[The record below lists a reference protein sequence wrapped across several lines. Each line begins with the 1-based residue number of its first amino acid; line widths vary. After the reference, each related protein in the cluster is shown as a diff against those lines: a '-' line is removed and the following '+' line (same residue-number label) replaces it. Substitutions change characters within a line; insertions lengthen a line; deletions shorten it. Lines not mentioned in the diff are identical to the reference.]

1 MTTLR
6 NEYRLVSS
14 EILNKWFNQYIIF
27 RNTEQ
32 MVQPIHYLQKYWT
45 NGSTNTLP
53 SEILNKWFNQYIIFR
68 NTDQMVQ
75 QIHYL
80 QKYWTNGSTNTLPSE
95 ILNKWF
101 NQYITFRNTEQMVQ
115 PIHYLQKYWTNGS
128 TNTLSSGTP
137 NICISLKWSKYM
149 THHWHMYS
157 VWWLHTGWGL
167 WCLTPLSKKFE
178 LYRAGLLYSRRNP
191 AYM

>member
-1 MTTLR
+1 MTTLG

-32 MVQPIHYLQKYWT
+32 MVQPIHYLQEYW
-45 NGSTNTLP
+45 S
-53 SEILNKWFNQYIIFR
+53 
-68 NTDQMVQ
+68 
-75 QIHYL
+75 
-80 QKYWTNGSTNTLPSE
+80 NGSTNTLPSE

-101 NQYITFRNTEQMVQ
+101 NQYITFRNTEHMVQ

-137 NICISLKWSKYM
+137 NIWISLKWSKY
-149 THHWHMYS
+149 TAPNTFHGVLSSDHYFVLFSCWIFW
-157 VWWLHTGWGL
+157 VRTRL
-167 WCLTPLSKKFE
+167 WPITDICTVFD
-178 LYRAGLLYSRRNP
+178 G
-191 AYM
+191 